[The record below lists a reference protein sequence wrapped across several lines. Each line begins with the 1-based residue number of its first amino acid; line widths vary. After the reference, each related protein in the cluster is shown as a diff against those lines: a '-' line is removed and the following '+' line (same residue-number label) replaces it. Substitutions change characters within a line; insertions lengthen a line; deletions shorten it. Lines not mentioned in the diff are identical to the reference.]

1 MHLHDLWFFVI
12 AFLWTGYF
20 FLEGFDFG
28 IGILSRVL
36 ARGETERRVLINTIG
51 PVWDGNEVWLVTAA
65 GATFAAFPDWY
76 ATMFS
81 GFYLPMFVILLCLI
95 LRGVAFEYRV
105 KRDGAAW
112 KRNWEAII
120 FGTSLIL
127 SFLWGLL
134 FAAMVHGLPITA
146 DHEYHGGISEL
157 IRPYSL
163 LGGVTTTVLFTFHGA
178 VFASLKT
185 VGSIRPRARHLAQK
199 LGILTVLLL
208 LAFLTWT
215 QFLTGNLGSVIAEA
229 VAVLAVL
236 LSLGFNF
243 GSREGRAFISSGV
256 GVAASSAVLFL
267 ALFPE
272 VMPSSLNPAWSLTES
287 NAAAGAYTLG
297 IITWVAVFATP
308 LILLY
313 QGWTYWVFRKRIG
326 VQHIPVS
333 HHHGHGHGDHRARYT
348 VAR

>member
-12 AFLWTGYF
+12 ALLWTGYF

-28 IGILSRVL
+28 VGILTRVL
-36 ARGETERRVLINTIG
+36 ARGETERRVLLNTIG

-95 LRGVAFEYRV
+95 LRGVAFEYRH
-105 KRDGAAW
+105 KRNGERW
-112 KRNWEAII
+112 KRNWEAIVFI
-120 FGTSLIL
+120 TSLVL
-127 SFLWGLL
+127 AFLWGVL
-134 FAAMVHGLPITA
+134 FAAMIHGLPIGA
-146 DHEYHGGISEL
+146 DHEYHGGLSEL
-157 IRPYSL
+157 VQPYAL

-185 VGSIRPRARHLAQK
+185 AGSIRVRARHLAQK
-199 LGILTVLLL
+199 LGVLVILLL

-215 QFLTGNLGSVIAEA
+215 QVQTGNPRSLVAEVI
-229 VAVLAVL
+229 AVLAVL
-236 LSLGFNF
+236 LALGFNF
-243 GSREGRAFISSGV
+243 GQREGRAFISSGV
-256 GVAASSAVLFL
+256 SVVAFSAMLFL

-287 NAAAGAYTLG
+287 NAAASPYTLG
-297 IITWVAVFATP
+297 IITWVAGFATP

-326 VQHIPVS
+326 VQHIPAPV
-333 HHHGHGHGDHRARYT
+333 HH
-348 VAR
+348 

>member
-12 AFLWTGYF
+12 ALLWVGYF

-28 IGILSRVL
+28 IGILTRVL
-36 ARGETERRVLINTIG
+36 ARGEDERRVLINTIG

-76 ATMFS
+76 ATLFS

-95 LRGVAFEYRV
+95 LRVVAFEYRA
-105 KRDGAAW
+105 KRNGERW

-120 FGTSLIL
+120 FLTSLVLAFI
-127 SFLWGLL
+127 WGLL
-134 FAAMVHGLPITA
+134 FAAMVHGLPIGS
-146 DHEYHGGISEL
+146 DHQFRGGLSDL
-157 IRPYSL
+157 VHPYAI

-185 VGSIRPRARHLAQK
+185 VGSIRHRARHLAQK
-199 LGILTVLLL
+199 LGVVVIALL

-215 QFLTGNLGSVIAEA
+215 QVQTGNPRSLVAEVI
-229 VAVLAVL
+229 AVLAIVAA
-236 LSLGFNF
+236 LGFNF
-243 GSREGRAFISSGV
+243 AQREGRAFVCSGLSV
-256 GVAASSAVLFL
+256 VAATAMLFL

-272 VMPSSLNPAWSLTES
+272 VMPSSLNAAWSLTAT
-287 NAAAGAYTLG
+287 NAAAGPYTLG
-297 IITWVAVFATP
+297 IITWVAGFATP
-308 LILLY
+308 LVLLY

-326 VQHIPVS
+326 VQHIPAPVVHGPVHGS
-333 HHHGHGHGDHRARYT
+333 HAAR
-348 VAR
+348 